1 MGKAKPQCRTCQFLV
16 GKLDKGRVV
25 CAHPIMAAT
34 HGLYPISKK
43 DNCILWAKR
52 QKEEK

>member
-25 CAHPIMAAT
+25 CAHPIMAAL
-34 HGLYPISKK
+34 HGPYPIARKE
-43 DNCILWAKR
+43 NCPLWEKY
-52 QKEEK
+52 KEEK